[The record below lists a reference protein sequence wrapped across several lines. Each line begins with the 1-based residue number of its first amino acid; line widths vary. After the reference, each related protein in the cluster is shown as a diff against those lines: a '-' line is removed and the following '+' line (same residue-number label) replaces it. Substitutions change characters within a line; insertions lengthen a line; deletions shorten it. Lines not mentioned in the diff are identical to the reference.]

1 MTRDASGGGAPVG
14 GGERRTPAAGGPP
27 GAFEQLWGAPARP
40 RRGPRPALR
49 LDSLVEAAVALADEE
64 GLGAL
69 SMARVAERLGFTT
82 MSLYRHV
89 ASKDDLL
96 LLMLNEAVGPPPKT
110 LVTDPAAGWR
120 AGLDAWTRGM
130 YERALAHPWITRI
143 EIGGAPNLPNQL
155 AWMDRGV
162 APLAGVPLAG
172 QEKLSAILM
181 LSRYAMSAAQLT
193 SDVTAA
199 ASAGTYGPDD
209 GDYGATLA
217 RLLDP
222 ERFPALHAIAVSGE
236 IDPAVPPEGVADE
249 LHGEFH
255 FGLARMLDGLDV
267 LLRSRGPK

>member
-1 MTRDASGGGAPVG
+1 M
-14 GGERRTPAAGGPP
+14 GPP
-27 GAFEQLWGAPARP
+27 SALELLWAGPARP

-49 LDSLVEAAVALADEE
+49 LDDLVGAAVALADAE

-96 LLMLNEAVGPPPKT
+96 LLMLNEALGPPPQA
-110 LVTDPAAGWR
+110 LRADPAAGWR
-120 AGLDAWTRGM
+120 AGLDAWTTRI
-130 YERALAHPWITRI
+130 YERMLAHPWMTRV

-162 APLAGVPLAG
+162 APLVGVPLTG

-181 LSRYAMSAAQLT
+181 LSRYATSAAQLT
-193 SDVTAA
+193 SDITAA
-199 ASAGTYGPDD
+199 AGSGSYEPGD
-209 GDYGATLA
+209 GDGAALV

-222 ERFPALHAIAVSGE
+222 ARFPALHAIAVSGE
-236 IDPAVPPEGVADE
+236 IDPAAPPGEIATE

-267 LLRSRGPK
+267 LVRSRAGRAEGQQP

>member
-1 MTRDASGGGAPVG
+1 M
-14 GGERRTPAAGGPP
+14 
-27 GAFEQLWGAPARP
+27 LWGAPTRP

-49 LDSLVEAAVALADEE
+49 LDSLVEAAIALADEE

-96 LLMLNEAVGPPPKT
+96 LLMLNEAVGPPPDT

-130 YERALAHPWITRI
+130 YERALAHPWITRVG
-143 EIGGAPNLPNQL
+143 IGGAPTLPHQL

-162 APLAGVPLAG
+162 APLAGVPLTG

-193 SDVTAA
+193 SDVVAA
-199 ASAGTYGPDD
+199 AGAGTYEPGD

-222 ERFPALHAIAVSGE
+222 ARFPALHAIAVSGE
-236 IDPAVPPEGVADE
+236 IDPSVPPEGVADE
-249 LHGEFH
+249 LHAEFH

-267 LLRSRGPK
+267 LLRSRASR